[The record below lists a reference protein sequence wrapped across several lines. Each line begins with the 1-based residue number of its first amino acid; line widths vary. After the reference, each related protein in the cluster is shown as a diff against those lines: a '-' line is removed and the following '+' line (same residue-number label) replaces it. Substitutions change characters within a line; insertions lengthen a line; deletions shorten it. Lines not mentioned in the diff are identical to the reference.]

1 MIHPHLFIRSSTLP
15 FARILLQRSLRSI
28 ARRTGLYVHRA
39 FCLDA
44 GTCLNAG
51 TDCGHHLPGDRVP
64 LLSCVVRN
72 GPYCL
77 AADLFFRMLYSAY
90 FRSLRVQ
97 DLIHD
102 LQRVNRVFSKHA
114 NSTHLPEKELL
125 AKRLAQCLT
134 SSLPSGVHLKALE
147 TYRIVFSRIG
157 PARLAYDL
165 PLYAGGLF
173 PLFSYS
179 ATSLK
184 PALLSLYE
192 SQFLP
197 LGPSLG
203 PLLDGFVLA
212 ILPGL
217 EDESSEF
224 FERSVALLDSVA
236 LAAKDSA
243 MFCRALWRALLLSPS
258 MRLPA
263 ANYIR
268 SRIASESKLPWAS
281 QLLSDMPL
289 VAHAI
294 AAALN
299 DRNALVQR
307 CVLDLLLGEL
317 ALDLPFFAVES
328 KECEA
333 AAVALV
339 SGVFGALL
347 RKDASLTKRVHSWFL
362 GGKDGKR
369 AVQFCNKHSRK
380 WLLGAIDDEAA
391 RATLSKQKDSSS
403 AVHATRPYKIIVGL
417 LARTEIFASVA
428 ESLALRVLGFAR
440 AMLETEGNL
449 FEREVRHAVLEVV
462 TLLGSSII
470 FGELERFVIDDME
483 KPQEFSEERD
493 KYELLTFA
501 LLFVPVK
508 ETSVRRQQL
517 PALLR
522 AAVGALERISDE
534 SQLLK
539 SAVSFCEAAMAA
551 MDFGSW
557 QNSEPEEVQDVMPQ
571 IAATFTSFFVAW
583 LAKSVK
589 SAPLEMRRA
598 YADVAVEDEI
608 SAEFAT
614 AAMRDESDECAVV
627 ARAACSFLTR
637 LVESKVCGSGTTIR
651 TMQAAAKCALAGDT
665 RVALAGARAYADIA
679 EVSSRDERLSN
690 VEEQTAGVVRKT
702 WRLLHPSLPTA
713 TASNAQVWL
722 LLQRQF
728 PDHISV
734 VVADG
739 ILSPLSGRRLRNLER
754 FACVWRLSMEHRLS
768 PPPADSGLF
777 LMLDALDD
785 RDWGPKMLARSW
797 LAEAL
802 NADAGAVVDAPLRLL
817 LTPEARTLGPR
828 HEFAG
833 VYDAPRALYGFQVL
847 RSIVESSMLGAQRD
861 SSDSHFSVRGV
872 ARGEEGIEHNDAF
885 QRGRFGQRSAKSGHS
900 GAQSLSLS
908 SPSARTLAALAA
920 MFGVST
926 TSSVGKSVATE
937 EGPVKLLGLFP
948 TLDYVSVLAVTA
960 VGYLRGRVPD
970 KFVELEKHPLYSLVQ
985 GGSGTGFQKSDN
997 NSDSTTTVASM
1008 DSDEEWIA
1016 AGLGFRPFSQ
1026 LHSAVA
1032 VGAAEFFAKLMTS
1045 LHTPSAVCGR
1055 LAEHLADP
1063 LVHLLSA
1070 SIKSRD
1076 SVLQL
1081 HYLDAIEA
1089 LVIAEGHAFPLP
1101 RSVSRNAFAHSAT
1114 IEQLQSTSRGTSFSS
1129 GLTTVSQL
1137 RTRMQE
1143 AGYLESH
1150 PDFLPWI
1157 LAGISQACKAP
1168 ADGRDVGSQEVLG
1181 LRRRWIRFAASLLR
1195 HVGAS
1200 LPLLAEG
1207 GMLTF
1212 SKLLQERCVEG
1223 ESSDSRLLSA
1233 PAEFLESEFSRIDER
1248 LLLLKGLASFATVA
1262 ASGFEHAVQ
1271 SGLICDEVSVPGSS
1285 SAAFDSTS
1293 YRAPVSTRDEG
1304 SRPQASLSSNVS
1316 HGLGVQGNIGNG
1328 MAPVASSDGVLSNS
1342 VASTATMSVM
1352 NAFNSPFRMFND
1364 FVKDVFT
1371 GSAAESLAHLT
1382 DPRRNAARAL
1392 YMHLPSLVRAVV
1404 RTWGP
1409 QAEPGQILSNFGRLP
1424 SRRNTLSPTDNV
1436 QLSRSPLVPRLS
1448 QELPRERRHAQRD
1461 AVLAVVEPLFATR
1474 PTDVV
1479 AAIATL
1485 FCGPADAKDVD
1496 GTCERTM
1503 AIDMLQ
1509 SIDLATPEIVV
1520 SCAGE
1525 VLELAMKWDMKSNMA
1540 EEGRRQMEQRAA
1552 AVQAVTSLVS
1562 VGVSDGL
1569 GEVDALRKGSTTTER
1584 ASAETVGG
1592 DRAANDSTSSI
1603 SAFSGISL
1611 ATPRPYA
1618 VKLFHSGDFFAAHVA
1633 SDVETAVLRFLEAYF
1648 GSCKNRDDVQSSWP
1662 FLFAI
1667 SKEVQAS
1674 HKRKVSITWLARALG
1689 AFADC
1694 KSFSQSDKRS
1704 RKELMSVSAS
1714 VVNLCSSLGLGTADL
1729 SSEVPP
1735 GASSRDVKAIL
1746 TLRALE
1752 ALALSVHIL
1761 IDTCFDDDK
1770 TLLLSTA
1777 SAAIAPA
1784 VFTLKRTAAKAA
1796 SSKGI
1801 NGGRPDMRGRQ
1812 RNAEEEM
1819 DQGASL
1825 AAADVLFHIAKREW
1839 GTRLARRELV
1849 SLLDDP
1855 NFFFGKQGDVLSR
1868 LASVVSE
1875 TIAAGGAS
1883 ALLSSIG
1890 SATPVTSTGIPGLFT
1905 GRDSES
1911 VLRARAV
1918 RRIAFCVFVSEP
1930 DHYVTQ
1936 LPSVLERLRDSLRLA
1951 DPGLVVQCLLC
1962 LRVLLLRT
1970 GPASIA
1976 AFRATTLSEMFRIAS
1991 DPGKNL
1997 VETLATLQFLDLITL
2012 ISPPDFGYVRCFF
2025 FSSDQSESERESS
2038 STKETKEANTCY
2050 QPLVPRLAALC
2061 TREPE
2066 SLSADDGR
2074 QSSSRLRT
2082 EAGQTVFSGRLDF
2095 PLTQDFIGRYA
2106 SALAKR
2112 NRSPAMASAMPD
2124 FDTIRS
2130 ELEMEFVQ

>member
-1 MIHPHLFIRSSTLP
+1 M
-15 FARILLQRSLRSI
+15 
-28 ARRTGLYVHRA
+28 
-39 FCLDA
+39 
-44 GTCLNAG
+44 
-51 TDCGHHLPGDRVP
+51 
-64 LLSCVVRN
+64 
-72 GPYCL
+72 
-77 AADLFFRMLYSAY
+77 
-90 FRSLRVQ
+90 
-97 DLIHD
+97 
-102 LQRVNRVFSKHA
+102 FSKHA
-114 NSTHLPEKELL
+114 NSTYLPEKELL
-125 AKRLAQCLT
+125 SKRLAQCLT

-157 PARLAYDL
+157 PARLALDL

-173 PLFSYS
+173 PLYSYS

-197 LGPSLG
+197 LGPSLS

-224 FERSVALLDSVA
+224 YERSVALLDSVA

-263 ANYIR
+263 ASYIR
-268 SRIASESKLPWAS
+268 SRIASEGKQPWAS

-362 GGKDGKR
+362 GGKDGNR

-380 WLLGAIDDEAA
+380 WLLGAIDNEAA
-391 RATLSKQKDSSS
+391 RATQLKQRDSSS
-403 AVHATRPYKIIVGL
+403 AAHATRPYKIIVGL
-417 LARTEIFASVA
+417 LARTEIFTSVA

-440 AMLETEGNL
+440 AMLETESNL
-449 FEREVRHAVLEVV
+449 YEREVRHAVLEVV
-462 TLLGSSII
+462 TLLGSSVI
-470 FGELERFVIDDME
+470 FGELERFVIDDMK
-483 KPQEFSEERD
+483 KPQEFSAERD

-501 LLFVPVK
+501 LLFVPVR
-508 ETSVRRQQL
+508 ESNVRRQQL

-534 SQLLK
+534 PQLLK
-539 SAVSFCEAAMAA
+539 SAVSFCEAAMTA

-589 SAPLEMRRA
+589 SAPLEMRRT

-614 AAMRDESDECAVV
+614 AAMRDETDECAVV

-679 EVSSRDERLSN
+679 EVSSRDERICN

-728 PDHISV
+728 PDHINV

-768 PPPADSGLF
+768 PPPADAGLF

-817 LTPEARTLGPR
+817 LTQEARTLGPR

-861 SSDSHFSVRGV
+861 SADSHISDQGI
-872 ARGEEGIEHNDAF
+872 ARGEVGIEANGTF
-885 QRGRFGQRSAKSGHS
+885 ERGRFGQRSPKSGHS

-926 TSSVGKSVATE
+926 TSSVAKSVATE

-960 VGYLRGRVPD
+960 IGYLRGRVPD
-970 KFVELEKHPLYSLVQ
+970 KFVELEKHSLYSLVQ
-985 GGSGTGFQKSDN
+985 GESGTGLTKFGDT
-997 NSDSTTTVASM
+997 SDSAGTVVSM

-1016 AGLGFRPFSQ
+1016 AGLGFVPFSQ
-1026 LHSAVA
+1026 LHAAVA

-1045 LHTPSAVCGR
+1045 LPTPSAVCGR

-1063 LVHLLSA
+1063 LMRLLSA
-1070 SIKSRD
+1070 SIVTRD

-1081 HYLDAIEA
+1081 HYLDAVEA
-1089 LVIAEGHAFPLP
+1089 LVVAEGHAFPLP

-1114 IEQLQSTSRGTSFSS
+1114 IEQLQSTSQGTSLSS
-1129 GLTTVSQL
+1129 GMTTISQL
-1137 RTRMQE
+1137 RTRILQ

-1195 HVGAS
+1195 HVGATFPS
-1200 LPLLAEG
+1200 LAEG
-1207 GMLTF
+1207 GMLTI
-1212 SKLLQERCVEG
+1212 SKLLEERYIAG
-1223 ESSDSRLLSA
+1223 EYSDSRLLST

-1271 SGLICDEVSVPGSS
+1271 SGQICDEVSVPGSANNFDTAS
-1285 SAAFDSTS
+1285 S
-1293 YRAPVSTRDEG
+1293 RASVISRGEG
-1304 SRPQASLSSNVS
+1304 SRSFSSMSSNAA
-1316 HGLGVQGNIGNG
+1316 HGLGVQRASGNG
-1328 MAPVASSDGVLSNS
+1328 TVSVASADGALSNT

-1352 NAFNSPFRMFND
+1352 NAINSPFRMLND

-1371 GSAAESLAHLT
+1371 GASVEGLAHLT

-1392 YMHLPSLVRAVV
+1392 YMHLPSLIHAVV

-1409 QAEPGQILSNFGRLP
+1409 QTDPGQGFAISGRLT
-1424 SRRNTLSPTDNV
+1424 SRRSASSATDNV
-1436 QLSRSPLVPRLS
+1436 HSSRSPLVPRLS

-1485 FCGPADAKDVD
+1485 FCGSADAKDVD
-1496 GTCERTM
+1496 GTGERAM

-1509 SIDLATPEIVV
+1509 SIDLATPDVVV

-1525 VLELAMKWDMKSNMA
+1525 VLEQAMKWDVKTSMA
-1540 EEGRRQMEQRAA
+1540 EEGRRQMEQRSA

-1562 VGVSDGL
+1562 NGVSDGL
-1569 GEVDALRKGSTTTER
+1569 GEVEALRKGSTTGER
-1584 ASAETVGG
+1584 SSAETVGG
-1592 DRAANDSTSSI
+1592 GRANTDSVSSI
-1603 SAFSGISL
+1603 STLSGISL
-1611 ATPRPYA
+1611 SAPRPYP

-1648 GSCKNRDDVQSSWP
+1648 GSCKDNDDVQSCWP

-1714 VVNLCSSLGLGTADL
+1714 VVNICSALGLGTADL

-1746 TLRALE
+1746 TVRALE
-1752 ALALSVHIL
+1752 ALSCSVHIL
-1761 IDTCFDDDK
+1761 IDSCFEDDK
-1770 TLLLSTA
+1770 ALLLNTA
-1777 SAAIAPA
+1777 SAAISPA

-1796 SSKGI
+1796 NSKGI
-1801 NGGRPDMRGRQ
+1801 SGGQTDMRGRQ
-1812 RNAEEEM
+1812 RNAEEEL

-1825 AAADVLFHIAKREW
+1825 AAADILFHIAKREW
-1839 GTRLARRELV
+1839 GTRLARQELV

-1855 NFFFGKQGDVLSR
+1855 NFFFGKHGDVLSR

-1875 TIAAGGAS
+1875 TIASGGAS

-1930 DHYVTQ
+1930 DHYVSQ

-2025 FSSDQSESERESS
+2025 FSSDQSESEMQSPSS
-2038 STKETKEANTCY
+2038 LENTTFY

-2061 TREPE
+2061 TRESE
-2066 SLSADDGR
+2066 SVATDRDSQTRL
-2074 QSSSRLRT
+2074 RLRT
-2082 EAGQTVFSGRLDF
+2082 EAGQTVFSGLLDF
-2095 PLTQDFIGRYA
+2095 PLTQDFIGQYA
-2106 SALAKR
+2106 LALAKR

-2124 FDTIRS
+2124 FDTIRA

>member
-1 MIHPHLFIRSSTLP
+1 MTL
-15 FARILLQRSLRSI
+15 L
-28 ARRTGLYVHRA
+28 V
-39 FCLDA
+39 
-44 GTCLNAG
+44 
-51 TDCGHHLPGDRVP
+51 
-64 LLSCVVRN
+64 
-72 GPYCL
+72 
-77 AADLFFRMLYSAY
+77 AALHAA
-90 FRSLRVQ
+90 Q

-114 NSTHLPEKELL
+114 NSTHLPEKQLL

-157 PARLAYDL
+157 PARLARDL

-224 FERSVALLDSVA
+224 YERSVELLDSVA
-236 LAAKDSA
+236 VAAKDSA
-243 MFCRALWRALLLSPS
+243 MFCRALWRALLLAPS

-268 SRIASESKLPWAS
+268 SRITSESKLPWAS
-281 QLLSDMPL
+281 HLLTDMPL

-307 CVLDLLLGEL
+307 SVLDLLLGEL

-362 GGKDGKR
+362 GGKDGSR
-369 AVQFCNKHSRK
+369 AVHFCDKHSRR

-391 RATLSKQKDSSS
+391 RASQSKRRDSSS
-403 AVHATRPYKIIVGL
+403 AAHATRPYKIIVGL
-417 LARTEIFASVA
+417 LARKEIYSSVA
-428 ESLALRVLGFAR
+428 KPLALRVLRFAR
-440 AMLETEGNL
+440 TMLLAESNPY
-449 FEREVRHAVLEVV
+449 EREVRHTVIEVV
-462 TLLGSSII
+462 TLLGSSVI
-470 FGELERFVIDDME
+470 FGELERFVIDDLE
-483 KPQEFSEERD
+483 NPQDHSAERD

-501 LLFVPVK
+501 LLFAPVK
-508 ETSVRRQQL
+508 ESNVRRQQL

-534 SQLLK
+534 PQLLK
-539 SAVSFCEAAMAA
+539 SAVSFCGAAMAA

-557 QNSEPEEVQDVMPQ
+557 QDSEPEEVQDVMPQ

-589 SAPLEMRRA
+589 AAPLEMRRA
-598 YADVAVEDEI
+598 YADITVEDEI

-614 AAMRDESDECAVV
+614 AAMRDDSDECAVV

-637 LVESKVCGSGTTIR
+637 LVESKVCGSGTTVR
-651 TMQAAAKCALAGDT
+651 SMQAAAKCALAGDT
-665 RVALAGARAYADIA
+665 RVALAGSRAYADIA
-679 EVSSRDERLSN
+679 EISSRDERISN

-728 PDHISV
+728 PEHINI

-802 NADAGAVVDAPLRLL
+802 NIDAGAVVDAPLRLL
-817 LTPEARTLGPR
+817 LTPEARTVGPT

-847 RSIVESSMLGAQRD
+847 RSIVESSMLGAKRD
-861 SSDSHFSVRGV
+861 SSESNISVRGV
-872 ARGEEGIEHNDAF
+872 AREEEGIDQSSNFEHS
-885 QRGRFGQRSAKSGHS
+885 RFGQSSAKSGGHS
-900 GAQSLSLS
+900 GAQSLSLT
-908 SPSARTLAALAA
+908 SPSPRTLAALAT

-926 TSSVGKSVATE
+926 TSSVSKAAATE
-937 EGPVKLLGLFP
+937 DGPVKLMGLFP
-948 TLDYVSVLAVTA
+948 TLDYVSVLAVTSI
-960 VGYLRGRVPD
+960 GYLRGRVPD
-970 KFVELEKHPLYSLVQ
+970 KFVELERHPLYSLVQ
-985 GGSGTGFQKSDN
+985 GGAA
-997 NSDSTTTVASM
+997 SDSSNTENDSKSAATVQSM

-1016 AGLGFRPFSQ
+1016 AGLGFRPFTE
-1026 LHSAVA
+1026 LHDSVA
-1032 VGAAEFFAKLMTS
+1032 IGAAEFFAKLMTS
-1045 LHTPSAVCGR
+1045 LPTPSAACGR

-1063 LVHLLSA
+1063 LMHLLST
-1070 SIKSRD
+1070 SIMTRD

-1081 HYLDAIEA
+1081 HYLDAVEA
-1089 LVIAEGHAFPLP
+1089 LVVAEGHAFPMP
-1101 RSVSRNAFAHSAT
+1101 RSVSRNAFAHSTT
-1114 IEQLQSTSRGTSFSS
+1114 IEQMQSTSQAASFST

-1137 RTRMQE
+1137 RTRIQQ

-1150 PDFLPWI
+1150 PDFLPWL

-1181 LRRRWIRFAASLLR
+1181 LRRRWIRFAASVLR
-1195 HVGAS
+1195 NVGAS

-1207 GMLTF
+1207 GMLTI
-1212 SKLLQERCVEG
+1212 SKLLEERHIEG
-1223 ESSDSRLLSA
+1223 EHLDPGPLSA
-1233 PAEFLESEFSRIDER
+1233 RAEFHESEFSRIDER
-1248 LLLLKGLASFATVA
+1248 LLLLKGLASFVTVA

-1285 SAAFDSTS
+1285 SEFDSAS
-1293 YRAPVSTRDEG
+1293 SQVPVSGRDESLR
-1304 SRPQASLSSNVS
+1304 SRAVVMSSIGAPAGGGHRHGANGTAPISSPDGILSS
-1316 HGLGVQGNIGNG
+1316 
-1328 MAPVASSDGVLSNS
+1328 S

-1352 NAFNSPFRMFND
+1352 NAINSPFRMLND

-1371 GSAAESLAHLT
+1371 GTAAEGLAQLT

-1392 YMHLPSLVRAVV
+1392 YMHLPSLIRAVV

-1409 QAEPGQILSNFGRLP
+1409 HADSGQSFAFSESIPTQGKAVSRADNSRLA
-1424 SRRNTLSPTDNV
+1424 
-1436 QLSRSPLVPRLS
+1436 RSPLVPRLS

-1479 AAIATL
+1479 AAITTL
-1485 FCGPADAKDVD
+1485 FCEPFDAENL
-1496 GTCERTM
+1496 GRACERTM
-1503 AIDMLQ
+1503 AIDMLRA
-1509 SIDLATPEIVV
+1509 IDLATPEIVI
-1520 SCAGE
+1520 SCAAE
-1525 VLELAMKWDMKSNMA
+1525 VLDLAMKWDVKSSMA
-1540 EEGRRQMEQRAA
+1540 DEGRKQMEQRSAT
-1552 AVQAVTSLVS
+1552 VQAVASLVKN
-1562 VGVSDGL
+1562 GVSAGL
-1569 GEVDALRKGSTTTER
+1569 SELDALRKGSTAIER
-1584 ASAETVGG
+1584 ANAETIGG
-1592 DRAANDSTSSI
+1592 SRTADDGNASSI
-1603 SAFSGISL
+1603 SAFSSSNP
-1611 ATPRPYA
+1611 TPQRPYA

-1648 GSCKNRDDVQSSWP
+1648 GSCNETDDVQSSWP
-1662 FLFAI
+1662 FLLTI
-1667 SKEVQAS
+1667 SKEVQTS
-1674 HKRKVSITWLARALG
+1674 HKRKVSVTWLARALA

-1694 KSFSQSDKRS
+1694 KPFSQSDKRS
-1704 RKELMSVSAS
+1704 RKDLMSVSIS
-1714 VVNLCSSLGLGTADL
+1714 VVNLCSALGLGTADL
-1729 SSEVPP
+1729 SAEVPP
-1735 GASSRDVKAIL
+1735 GASSRDVKARL
-1746 TLRALE
+1746 ASRALE
-1752 ALALSVHIL
+1752 ALALSAHVL
-1761 IDTCFDDDK
+1761 IETCFEDDK
-1770 TLLLSTA
+1770 ASLLNTA
-1777 SAAIAPA
+1777 SAAVSPA
-1784 VFTLKRTAAKAA
+1784 VHTLKRTASKAA
-1796 SSKGI
+1796 GSKGI
-1801 NGGRPDMRGRQ
+1801 SEGQGGMRGRQ
-1812 RNAEEEM
+1812 RNAEEEL

-1825 AAADVLFHIAKREW
+1825 AAADILFHTAKREW

-1849 SLLDDP
+1849 GLLDDP
-1855 NFFFGKQGDVLSR
+1855 NFFYGKHGDILSR

-1875 TIAAGGAS
+1875 TIASGGAS

-1890 SATPVTSTGIPGLFT
+1890 STTPVTATGIPGLFT

-1930 DHYVTQ
+1930 DHYLTQ
-1936 LPSVLERLRDSLRLA
+1936 LPGVLERLRDSLRLA

-1997 VETLATLQFLDLITL
+1997 IETLATLQFLDLITL

-2025 FSSDQSESERESS
+2025 FSSDQSESEIHSPGNVES
-2038 STKETKEANTCY
+2038 ETCY

-2061 TREPE
+2061 TGGLE
-2066 SLSADDGR
+2066 SPSNDKDDVLT
-2074 QSSSRLRT
+2074 SRLRT

-2095 PLTQDFIGRYA
+2095 PLTQNFIGHY
-2106 SALAKR
+2106 ALALGKR
-2112 NRSPAMASAMPD
+2112 NRSPAMASAIPD
-2124 FDTIRS
+2124 FETIRA
-2130 ELEMEFVQ
+2130 ELELEFVQ